1 MSNKSQEKGEFL
13 DNLTN
18 PSQTV
23 ATATHEAQ
31 LDNSKP
37 IAHQK
42 VESYKSN
49 GQMEEAF
56 EKASPANLESSESVR
71 APAPQA
77 ELKETQ
83 IPGGVPSSKFLQ
95 QKAHPLH
102 TNWQF
107 WYYQRQVP
115 FYTQQQ
121 LNTLDG
127 MTYLKPQPPS
137 SAEKN
142 QEKGSYFE
150 QLKPLGKIPSIEHF
164 FNYYVHMK
172 KPTEMPREIDI
183 FFFRD
188 QEVPMWEVGSSEFLT
203 NSILG
208 ITKRWHMDHKDQEGR
223 QHRQNV
229 GVNTLL
235 NDW

>member
-1 MSNKSQEKGEFL
+1 MSNKSQEKGEFPNNST
-13 DNLTN
+13 NLSGAPT
-18 PSQTV
+18 
-23 ATATHEAQ
+23 TATHQAFQ
-31 LDNSKP
+31 DHAKP
-37 IAHQK
+37 IPGQTTEVHKTGVSMEANFQK
-42 VESYKSN
+42 E
-49 GQMEEAF
+49 
-56 EKASPANLESSESVR
+56 SPAKLEFSESVR
-71 APAPQA
+71 APAPQV
-77 ELKETQ
+77 ELKEPQ
-83 IPGGVPSSKFLQ
+83 QPQAGVPTKFLQ

-121 LNTLDG
+121 MNTLDG

-142 QEKGSYFE
+142 LEKGTYFE

-188 QEVPMWEVGSSEFLT
+188 QEVPMWEVSSSSDKLNFRNHQTVESGSSRSRRMTTSTRCGSLY
-203 NSILG
+203 SSL
-208 ITKRWHMDHKDQEGR
+208 
-223 QHRQNV
+223 
-229 GVNTLL
+229 
-235 NDW
+235 